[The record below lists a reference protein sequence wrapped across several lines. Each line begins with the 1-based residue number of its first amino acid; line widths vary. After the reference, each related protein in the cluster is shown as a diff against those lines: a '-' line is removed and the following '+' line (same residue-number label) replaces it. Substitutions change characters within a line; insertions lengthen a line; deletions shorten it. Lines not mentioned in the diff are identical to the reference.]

1 MNSLQEYGWPGNVRE
16 LANVIE
22 RAIIDAR
29 GETLDFTDGLES
41 APPPTTAVKRSL
53 EDLERE
59 FIIETLKQTGGKIEG
74 NDGAARSLG
83 LNPSTLRTRM
93 KKLGIQRRING
104 SSIQPPR

>member
-1 MNSLQEYGWPGNVRE
+1 
-16 LANVIE
+16 VIE

-29 GETLDFTDGLES
+29 GDTLDLTDGLE
-41 APPPTTAVKRSL
+41 AVVGNPNLGLVRSL

-59 FIIETLKQTGGKIEG
+59 FIIETLRQTRGKIEG

-93 KKLGIQRRING
+93 KKLGIQRRTNG
-104 SSIQPPR
+104 GSFQPAR